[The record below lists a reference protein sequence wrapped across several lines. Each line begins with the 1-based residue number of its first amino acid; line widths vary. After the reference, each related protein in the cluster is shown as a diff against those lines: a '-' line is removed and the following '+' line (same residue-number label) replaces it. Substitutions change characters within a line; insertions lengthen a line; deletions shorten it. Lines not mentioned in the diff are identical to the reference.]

1 MPIKIDDSLPA
12 RQILES
18 ENIFV
23 MTESR
28 AIHQD
33 IRPLRI
39 VLLNLMPLKIST
51 ETHIL
56 RMLSNSPL
64 QIEID
69 LLMMSTYES
78 TNTPKEHLTSF
89 YKTFD
94 DLKNN
99 KYDGMIITGA
109 PVEQMEF
116 EEVIYWKE
124 MQTIM
129 DWSKH
134 NVTSVFHICWGAQA
148 GLYHHFG
155 IQKHPLEK
163 KMFGVFPHTVTDR
176 NEPLLRGFDD
186 IFTAPHSRHTGIS
199 IQDIDKNPNVKLL
212 SASIDAGAYIVMSS
226 DRRMIFV
233 TGHSEYDPNTL
244 ADEYFRDLNKG
255 LPIEMPQN
263 YFPNNNPSQAPLV
276 GWRSHAHLLY
286 SNWLNYFVYQQTP
299 YRLEEIS

>member
-12 RQILES
+12 RQILEG

-23 MTESR
+23 MTESQ
-28 AIHQD
+28 ASHQD
-33 IRPLRI
+33 IRPLKI

-56 RMLSNSPL
+56 RMLSNTPL

-78 TNTPKEHLTSF
+78 HNTPKEHLTSF
-89 YKTFD
+89 YKTFKD
-94 DLKNN
+94 VKHL

-109 PVEQMEF
+109 PVEQMDF
-116 EEVIYWKE
+116 EKVDYWNE
-124 MQTIM
+124 METIM
-129 DWSKH
+129 DWSKR

-148 GLYHHFG
+148 ALYHHYG
-155 IQKHPLEK
+155 IKKQPLAE
-163 KMFGVFPHTVTDR
+163 KMFGVFTHTVTDP

-186 IFTAPHSRHTGIS
+186 TFTAPHSRHTEVDS
-199 IQDIDKNPNVKLL
+199 VDIQSNKQLVLL
-212 SASIDAGAYIVMSS
+212 SQSAEAGVYIVMSA
-226 DRRMIFV
+226 DRRMVFV

-255 LPIEMPQN
+255 LPIEIPKN
-263 YFPNNNPSQAPLV
+263 YFPNNDTTQEPHV

-299 YRLEEIS
+299 YRLDEIQ

>member
-12 RQILES
+12 RQILEG

-23 MTESR
+23 MTESV

-33 IRPLRI
+33 IRPLKI

-69 LLMMSTYES
+69 LLMTSTYES
-78 TNTPKEHLTSF
+78 HNTPKEHLTSF

-94 DLKNN
+94 EIRHL

-116 EEVIYWKE
+116 EQVDYWDE
-124 MQTIM
+124 MKTIM

-155 IQKHPLEK
+155 IKKYPLGK
-163 KMFGVFPHTVTDR
+163 KMFGVFNHTVTDR

-186 IFTAPHSRHTGIS
+186 VFTAPHSRHTEIDS
-199 IQDIDKNPNVKLL
+199 VDILKNPNLKLL
-212 SASIDAGAYIVMSS
+212 SLSHEAGVYIVMST

-244 ADEYFRDLNKG
+244 ADEYFRDLKKG
-255 LPIEMPQN
+255 LAIEMPKN
-263 YFPNNNPSQAPLV
+263 YFPNNDASLEPLV

-299 YRLEEIS
+299 YKLEEIG

>member
-1 MPIKIDDSLPA
+1 MPIKIADSLPA

-28 AIHQD
+28 AAHQD
-33 IRPLRI
+33 IRPLKI
-39 VLLNLMPLKIST
+39 LLLNLMPLKIST

-56 RMLSNSPL
+56 RMLSNTPL

-69 LLMMSTYES
+69 LLMMSSYES

-89 YKTFD
+89 YKTFND
-94 DLKNN
+94 VSHN

-116 EEVIYWKE
+116 EEVIYWDELK
-124 MQTIM
+124 TIM
-129 DWSKH
+129 DWSKNH
-134 NVTSVFHICWGAQA
+134 VTSVFHICWGAQA
-148 GLYHHFG
+148 ALFHHFG
-155 IQKHPLEK
+155 VQKHPLPK
-163 KMFGVFPHTVTDR
+163 KMFGVFDHTVTDA

-186 IFTAPHSRHTGIS
+186 AFTAPHSRHTTIYAA
-199 IQDIDKNPNVKLL
+199 DIEANKNLKLL
-212 SASIDAGAYIVMSS
+212 STSDDAGVYIVMST

-244 ADEYFRDLNKG
+244 ADEYFRDLKKG
-255 LPIEMPQN
+255 LPIEIPKN
-263 YFPNNNPSQAPLV
+263 YFPNNDVTKDPHVA
-276 GWRSHAHLLY
+276 WRSHAHLLY

-299 YRLEEIS
+299 YSLEEIK